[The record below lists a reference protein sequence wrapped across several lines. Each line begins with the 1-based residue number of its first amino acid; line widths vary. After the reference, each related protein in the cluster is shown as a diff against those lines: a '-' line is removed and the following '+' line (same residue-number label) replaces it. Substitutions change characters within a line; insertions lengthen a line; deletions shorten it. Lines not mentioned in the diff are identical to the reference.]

1 MKHLYTRYSI
11 FSIFSLCLIFAF
23 SVSAQED
30 TLNTPP
36 QEGSA
41 TQEQQRTRTERRA
54 EFTEGMHNRVINLSR
69 NVAGRFGSALIR
81 MTNIMYRIE
90 TRITKLKALGIDTA
104 LAETKLAEA
113 KTALNNTE
121 MSISSFVSAQ
131 NELSGD
137 NTQEVFKTM
146 QTYVRSGRESLVLTH
161 TLLKETVS
169 LLKQAV
175 QNTDGMS
182 GVSPA
187 VSNGTEST
195 TTVLE

>member
-30 TLNTPP
+30 TLNTSP

-104 LAETKLAEA
+104 PAETKLAEA

-137 NTQEVFKTM
+137 NTQEVFRTM
-146 QTYVRSGRESLVLTH
+146 QTYVRSGRESLILTH

-182 GVSPA
+182 GASPT

>member
-30 TLNTPP
+30 TLNTSP

-104 LAETKLAEA
+104 PAETKLAEA

-121 MSISSFVSAQ
+121 MSISSFVSTQ